1 MPANARTVN
10 PAPAPVGGLTA
21 RQNQAAVFAVVVL
34 ALIAFGLVMAYS
46 ASFADS
52 IEGGYSPMRGMR
64 SQFLAV
70 LLGVAAAVA
79 IWRMVPMRLL
89 SGNLAYIIWGVCLVL
104 VAYTA
109 VWGTETYG
117 ARRWLDFGFIEFQPS
132 EVMKIAIVIM
142 CAKIIADY
150 RKGELPLLHTVVM
163 FLIAAGLPLAIILKG
178 QSDFG
183 TTMICAVG
191 ILTLMLLGKVSW
203 KIIVPIL
210 VVGLVVGY
218 YAIFGTAYRAAR
230 IETWL
235 DPWSDPDDGG
245 YQLIHSYYALSEGG
259 FFGVGLGQSHEKYQY
274 LPFAQNDF
282 IFAVVGE
289 ELGLVGA
296 SAVVLLF
303 FALLVAG
310 LRIAFSCEDGF
321 ATMVAGSVVVMV
333 VAEAILNM
341 GCVTGLFPITGKPL
355 PFFSMGGTALL
366 VTIASMGLVLAAS
379 RDFDGNDLYERRR
392 ENLRLVRG
400 GRE

>member
-109 VWGTETYG
+109 VWGTENYG

-259 FFGVGLGQSHEKYQY
+259 FFCVGLGQSHEKYQY

-282 IFAVVGE
+282 IFAVLAE
-289 ELGLVGA
+289 ESGFMG
-296 SAVVLLF
+296 VLLML
-303 FALLVAG
+303 ALFLGILGPG
-310 LRIAFSCEDGF
+310 LRIAVRCRDDRGRL
-321 ATMVAGSVVVMV
+321 VVVGILTLV
-333 VAEAILNM
+333 FCHLYVNVAM
-341 GCVTGLFPITGKPL
+341 SVGLVPITGLPL
-355 PFFSMGGTALL
+355 PFISAGRTREAERHSQQHKNQNRKTAHNFHSNLPKH
-366 VTIASMGLVLAAS
+366 TIL
-379 RDFDGNDLYERRR
+379 
-392 ENLRLVRG
+392 NL
-400 GRE
+400 

>member
-1 MPANARTVN
+1 MGADARRAGA
-10 PAPAPVGGLTA
+10 APASVGGLTA
-21 RQNQAAVFAVVVL
+21 RQNQAAVYAVIVL

-52 IEGGYSPMRGMR
+52 IDSGYSPMRGMR

-70 LLGVAAAVA
+70 LLGIACAIA
-79 IWRMVPMRLL
+79 IWRLVPMRFLG
-89 SGNLAYIIWGVCLVL
+89 GNFAYLIWGICLVL

-109 VWGTETYG
+109 LWGTENYG
-117 ARRWLDFGFIEFQPS
+117 AKRWLDLGFIEFQPS

-142 CAKIIADY
+142 CAKILSDY
-150 RKGELPLLHTVVM
+150 RKGELPLLNAVVM
-163 FLIAAGLPLAIILKG
+163 FLVAAGLPLAIILKG

-191 ILTLMLLGKVSW
+191 ILTLMMLGKVPW

-210 VVGLVVGY
+210 VVGLIVGY
-218 YAIFGTAYRAAR
+218 YAIFGTGYRAAR
-230 IETWL
+230 IVSWL
-235 DPWSDPDDGG
+235 DPWSDPDGDG

-274 LPFAQNDF
+274 LPFAPNDF

-321 ATMVAGSVVVMV
+321 ATMVAGSIVVMT
-333 VAEAILNM
+333 VAEAVLNM

-379 RDFDGNDLYERRR
+379 RDHDGNDLYERRR
-392 ENLRLVRG
+392 GNLRVVRG
-400 GRE
+400 GRG